1 MRVGAGGIWGLW
13 GTEERRKPAVQNGKT
28 YGERVSKKAS
38 LEGKQAAIKTREKQG
53 GSPSAKGR
61 AQLLQENRQ

>member
-1 MRVGAGGIWGLW
+1 MGVGWSGV
-13 GTEERRKPAVQNGKT
+13 GTGERRKQAVQNGKT

-38 LEGKQAAIKTREKQG
+38 LEGKQAAVKTREKQRE
-53 GSPSAKGR
+53 SPSAKGR

>member
-1 MRVGAGGIWGLW
+1 MGNRGKKEAGSAKWQNIW
-13 GTEERRKPAVQNGKT
+13 
-28 YGERVSKKAS
+28 RVSKKAS

-61 AQLLQENRQ
+61 AQLLRENRQ